1 MTPQSIT
8 PRSTTPNAQNPV
20 QALAPVQQARPTAG
34 TEAGQSFSND
44 PFARMLEQS
53 RQSARLQ
60 ARREQDREKSAAPAR
75 KPEQAPLSGSPEQAP
90 SANAAGGQKLA
101 TAAATQEA
109 TRKVPDQ
116 TPKQASTDSD
126 KATQAQ
132 ADTAP
137 SSNSNLRKGAKLP
150 PIATQPGEPD
160 PPGSDPEA
168 PKVPGASGVRC
179 LLREGPI
186 ECPVEHLHLMQPQQA
201 QQAQA
206 DTAPSSNSNLP
217 KGAKLPPIAT
227 QPGEP
232 DPPGFDPEAPKV
244 PGASGVRRLLR
255 EGPIECPVEPWH
267 LMQPQQAHQA
277 KTAAAAQ
284 RAAIADAATTA
295 KTELHAARGA
305 DAQLQPA
312 ALAVAAAAADA
323 ADLATAGPAGP
334 LAGAGQAAPAS
345 TAATPTLPAS
355 NTQTQ
360 AQAHLPAH
368 PNSASFGM
376 QLSHQVTLWLRQGVT
391 EARLSLNP
399 AELGPV
405 QISISLDGQAAQVRL
420 GAEQALTRQ
429 ALELALPGLASTL
442 AEAGFLLAGGGV
454 FDQAPDQT
462 PRDSPGGHD
471 SRSAATAR
479 ADDGAN
485 TPPTQP
491 APRPTRGQV
500 DLVA

>member
-8 PRSTTPNAQNPV
+8 PRSMTPITQNPM
-20 QALAPVQQARPTAG
+20 QALAPVQQARPIPG
-34 TEAGQSFSND
+34 TGAGQSFSDD

-60 ARREQDREKSAAPAR
+60 ARREQDREKPAAPAR
-75 KPEQAPLSGSPEQAP
+75 EPEPAPLPGSPEQAP
-90 SANAAGGQKLA
+90 SATAAGGQKPA
-101 TAAATQEA
+101 TAAAATQEA
-109 TRKVPDQ
+109 TRKAANQAPEQ
-116 TPKQASTDSD
+116 TSADSD
-126 KATQAQ
+126 KAT
-132 ADTAP
+132 
-137 SSNSNLRKGAKLP
+137 
-150 PIATQPGEPD
+150 
-160 PPGSDPEA
+160 
-168 PKVPGASGVRC
+168 
-179 LLREGPI
+179 
-186 ECPVEHLHLMQPQQA
+186 
-201 QQAQA
+201 QAQA

-232 DPPGFDPEAPKV
+232 DPPGPDPDAADA
-244 PGASGVRRLLR
+244 PGASGVRRLRR
-255 EGPIECPVEPWH
+255 EGPIECQVEAWH
-267 LMQPQQAHQA
+267 LMQPQQAQQA
-277 KTAAAAQ
+277 KTADAAQ
-284 RAAIADAATTA
+284 RAAIVDAAATA
-295 KTELHAARGA
+295 KTELHTPRGA

-312 ALAVAAAAADA
+312 ALAGAADAADA

-334 LAGAGQAAPAS
+334 LASVGQATPAS

-368 PNSASFGM
+368 PNSASFGL

-405 QISISLDGQAAQVRL
+405 QIAISLDGQAAQVRL

-429 ALELALPGLASTL
+429 ALELALPGLASAL

-454 FDQAPDQT
+454 FDEAPDQA
-462 PRDSPGGHD
+462 PRDSAGGHD

-479 ADDGAN
+479 ADDGA
-485 TPPTQP
+485 TAHPTQP
-491 APRPTRGQV
+491 ATRPTRGQV